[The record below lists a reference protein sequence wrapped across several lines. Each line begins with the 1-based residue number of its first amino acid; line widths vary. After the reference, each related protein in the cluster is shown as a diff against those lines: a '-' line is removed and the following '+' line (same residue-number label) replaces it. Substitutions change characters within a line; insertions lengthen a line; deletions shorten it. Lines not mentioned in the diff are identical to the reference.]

1 MAVSGEVLG
10 TSKLMLILHGFHRY
24 PRGYR
29 GKTQWPHKLARREHW
44 KGLRDGPGGLPAE
57 KGTDNRSEDFTAY
70 F

>member
-1 MAVSGEVLG
+1 MDFTDIHAVTEVKRNGPINL
-10 TSKLMLILHGFHRY
+10 LE
-24 PRGYR
+24 
-29 GKTQWPHKLARREHW
+29 REHW